1 MEWSLIMASCTLKWG
16 RNGGEGGGNYQEQSG
31 LRVSGKNSC
40 FQREVSPSSRVHLH
54 ESMMGKV
61 QKRGRSPMRVQA
73 AIRGSTA
80 PKIFPKSLTALIQL
94 LDEVGGRA
102 GDRRGES

>member
-1 MEWSLIMASCTLKWG
+1 MEETGW
-16 RNGGEGGGNYQEQSG
+16 GGGAELPG
-31 LRVSGKNSC
+31 TKWFKGFRKTA
-40 FQREVSPSSRVHLH
+40 VHLH
-54 ESMMGKV
+54 ESMMEKV

-94 LDEVGGRA
+94 LDGVGGA
-102 GDRRGES
+102 DRLGTEGGGGGERERELRGKRMSQSHI